1 MKRNPLNKTIR
12 RIHFCMAA
20 FILAFISLMLFSF
33 RVNNFYEDFF
43 RQLGI
48 EKTDAD
54 KKSRTVF

>member
-1 MKRNPLNKTIR
+1 
-12 RIHFCMAA
+12 MAA